1 MNGILIRTMVASQLI
16 SDRIL
21 LVKSGGSVRKVIA
34 GRQKYI
40 VEVAVVV
47 VPIVQ
52 DEYEWEQVLSAEE
65 VMDYYTIE

>member
-1 MNGILIRTMVASQLI
+1 MNGILIKITVASQPSLEQ
-16 SDRIL
+16 IL
-21 LVKSGGSVRKVIA
+21 SIKSGGSVRKVIA
-34 GRQKYI
+34 GNQKYI

-52 DEYEWEQVLSAEE
+52 GEYEWKQVLSAEE